1 MEFNDEVVFMRNRL
15 SWLILPAAL
24 LFVVGCAV
32 SGGGMS
38 AYKEQLGMATPGDL
52 AKETRLIFEQHQ
64 FEMETEDSS
73 TTYQVYRT
81 RWNGRTPF
89 QDELDSGVV
98 EARTRLTVTGR
109 ARGGGS
115 SGSANVRVAEFS
127 AENLVMYA
135 ANGEWVI
142 GPITPMVRDYI
153 DEISNELKMRL
164 STGLRVF

>member
-1 MEFNDEVVFMRNRL
+1 MRNLLARFV
-15 SWLILPAAL
+15 SPAVL
-24 LFVVGCAV
+24 LVVVGCAV
-32 SGGGMS
+32 SGGGVA

-52 AKETRLIFEQHQ
+52 AKETRLIFEQHG

-98 EARTRLTVTGR
+98 EARTKLIVTGR

-115 SGSANVRVAEFS
+115 SGTANVRVVEFTV
-127 AENLVMYA
+127 ENLVMYA
-135 ANGEWVI
+135 ANGEWVV
-142 GPITPMVRDYI
+142 GSITPMVRDYI
-153 DEISNELKMRL
+153 DEISKELKMRFT
-164 STGLRVF
+164 TGMRVF